1 MELTPRPNPPDGTR
15 VRRIVLTIG
24 GRRYEFIQRW
34 EHREITSGPAKVI
47 AMPEKK
53 RRPSS

>member
-1 MELTPRPNPPDGTR
+1 MKLTPRPNPPDGTL

-24 GRRYEFIQRW
+24 RRRYELIQRW

-47 AMPEKK
+47 EIPK
-53 RRPSS
+53 RKSGPSS